1 MNQQPPNP
9 EGQYSPNPYTQNPG
23 QFPQSGQNYPQ
34 QPPPGYPY
42 PQQPQKKKPGIFKI
56 GCGVLVGVVVL
67 IVIIAIASGGKSNTG
82 EKVNTTSNNSTS
94 SQPPSKP
101 TNQHYKVGDTVK
113 VGDKWQVVVNSVK
126 TDTGGEYS
134 TLKQGN
140 VYLLIDVSLN
150 NISKEEQNTSSIA
163 EWKLTDTAG
172 QAYTT
177 TFFSGAPPAPDGKV
191 EAGAPAKG
199 TLAYEVPATTKE
211 FRLAFTPSL
220 FSSGQTIWDLTVS

>member
-1 MNQQPPNP
+1 MKSLLLRVKHVLISRLTFFYVVQDKKGLHKMNQQPPNP

-101 TNQHYKVGDTVK
+101 
-113 VGDKWQVVVNSVK
+113 
-126 TDTGGEYS
+126 
-134 TLKQGN
+134 
-140 VYLLIDVSLN
+140 
-150 NISKEEQNTSSIA
+150 
-163 EWKLTDTAG
+163 
-172 QAYTT
+172 
-177 TFFSGAPPAPDGKV
+177 
-191 EAGAPAKG
+191 
-199 TLAYEVPATTKE
+199 
-211 FRLAFTPSL
+211 
-220 FSSGQTIWDLTVS
+220 